1 MSELSTVERL
11 LLPLVRRFV
20 SVWVRPAVLP
30 NDVRER
36 FAPGRPFV
44 YVLEKRSVVD
54 AAVLEHVCAERGLPP
69 PLAPLGS
76 GALLP
81 HSVLFLERRRGI
93 AGQRI
98 DRRMPEGLRTLTG
111 IAAADIAFDADLV
124 PVSLF
129 WGRAPGRE
137 RSWLRL
143 MVAEGWDIG
152 GRFRKVLSLLINGRN
167 LLTLF
172 GDPLRCSRRSPRR
185 VACRA
190 DRVACPGSSACSCA
204 TSVPRPSGRT
214 CRTAVRSSRRCFGH
228 RRSARP
234 CWTK

>member
-1 MSELSTVERL
+1 MSELTTIERL

-20 SVWVRPAVLP
+20 SLWVRPAVLP

-36 FAPGRPFV
+36 FAPGRPVV
-44 YVLEKRSVVD
+44 YVLEKRGVVD
-54 AAVLEHVCAERGLPP
+54 AAVLEFVCRDRGLPP

-81 HSVLFLERRRGI
+81 VSVLFLERRRGLF
-93 AGQRI
+93 GQRI
-98 DRRMPEGLRTLTG
+98 DRRMPEGLSALTG

-152 GRFRKVLSLLINGRN
+152 GRFRKALSLLINGRN

-172 GDPLRCSRRSPRR
+172 GDPIALQPSLAETRGLPRGPRR
-185 VACRA
+185 LSRQLRVQLRNQRA
-190 DRVACPGSSACSCA
+190 A
-204 TSVPRPSGRT
+204 TIGP
-214 CRTAVRSSRRCFGH
+214 A
-228 RRSARP
+228 AI
-234 CWTK
+234 WTS